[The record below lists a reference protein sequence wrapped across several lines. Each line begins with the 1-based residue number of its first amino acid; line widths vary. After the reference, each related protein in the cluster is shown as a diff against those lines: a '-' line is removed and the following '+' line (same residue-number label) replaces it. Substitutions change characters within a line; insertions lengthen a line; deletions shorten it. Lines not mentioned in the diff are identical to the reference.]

1 MSLSRSIFNE
11 FRPLFRLIEDPFLS
25 SPSYALTRGARPES
39 WQPFGLQRQ
48 ANVELSE
55 EGNEFVVQAEVPGV
69 QKENLDVHLGG
80 DGQSLTIEGRMHRVN
95 QASQPAPGPTEQATD
110 NATTDVAK
118 SDADSTPAE
127 SEYRSS
133 FSRTLWLPQPVDGKK
148 ATAELADGVLTLRVP
163 KREQV
168 ASERITI
175 N

>member
-1 MSLSRSIFNE
+1 
-11 FRPLFRLIEDPFLS
+11 
-25 SPSYALTRGARPES
+25 
-39 WQPFGLQRQ
+39 
-48 ANVELSE
+48 
-55 EGNEFVVQAEVPGV
+55 
-69 QKENLDVHLGG
+69 
-80 DGQSLTIEGRMHRVN
+80 MHRVN